1 MKQPDEPLPAWIENP
16 SLAPAYL
23 AHLSTLAAEFAAGA
37 GHEINNPLATILGHA
52 QVLLR
57 GETDPDRRKS
67 LEAIGGQALRIR
79 DMIGDAMLFAR
90 PPAPAL
96 TTCDPGA
103 LVREVVS
110 RLSQEAGTRRI
121 QLTTTCEPI
130 PPLQTDATQF
140 KVVVG
145 CLVRNAFEALPEGG
159 DVHLHLSAGPLA
171 PNASPDDSSDHSSE
185 VGGGDGV
192 RLVVTDTGRGFGADE
207 LRWAFNPFFS
217 GRQAGRGLGFGLPNC
232 QAIVHSLGGQI
243 EVANRPERGAIA
255 TLWLPRQ

>member
-1 MKQPDEPLPAWIENP
+1 MEQPDEPLPAWVDNP
-16 SLAPAYL
+16 SLASAYL

-52 QVLLR
+52 QLLLR

-90 PPAPAL
+90 PPAPVLAA
-96 TTCDPGA
+96 CDLGA

-121 QLTTTCEPI
+121 QITTTFEPV
-130 PPLQTDATQF
+130 PPLKTDATQL
-140 KVVVG
+140 KVVLG
-145 CLVRNAFEALPEGG
+145 CLVRNAFEAMPEGG
-159 DVHLHLSAGPLA
+159 DVRLHLSAGPLA
-171 PNASPDDSSDHSSE
+171 TNAASAELSAAESSE
-185 VGGGDGV
+185 VAGGDGV

-217 GRQAGRGLGFGLPNC
+217 GRQAGRGLGFGLPKC
-232 QAIVHSLGGQI
+232 QAIVHALGGQI
-243 EVANRPERGAIA
+243 EIANGPERGAVA
-255 TLWLPRQ
+255 TVWLPR